1 MRIWSQFHK
10 ERNYYFTHTHTHIY
24 IYIYGERQQRLYC
37 QKDDYG
43 NGNIRTLNILYDKSI
58 ALILANLWT
67 RNVHHKDESQHGNH
81 VAYKAPPTC
90 NHPAKPWL
98 LSSRPKKK
106 QILQVT
112 HKLKELYT
120 FTFLLFPGKGGKK
133 NLIYRRSDPA
143 SCEILCFDN

>member
-1 MRIWSQFHK
+1 MKSISQGTKLLLH
-10 ERNYYFTHTHTHIY
+10 THTHTHTY

-106 QILQVT
+106 TDIASNPQAQRTLHLHISFIPGQRRKKKSDLQ
-112 HKLKELYT
+112 T
-120 FTFLLFPGKGGKK
+120 FGSCVMRNSLFW
-133 NLIYRRSDPA
+133 
-143 SCEILCFDN
+143 